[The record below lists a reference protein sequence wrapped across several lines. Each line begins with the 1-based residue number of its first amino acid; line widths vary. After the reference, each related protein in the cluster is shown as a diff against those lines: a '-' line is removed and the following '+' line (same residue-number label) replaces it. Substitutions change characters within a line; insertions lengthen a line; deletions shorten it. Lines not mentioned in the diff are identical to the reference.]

1 MPSFYGARRMSEP
14 ESPRISPAPFLIGD
28 ALLIAGA
35 VAVVLLGHRP
45 LETPEVL
52 AVAALCGLG
61 AWMMVLPYLRQHAAE
76 VRFLEQEGLAG
87 TAQQIGELATLAE
100 SIREATARWQDIHEG
115 ARKAAETATGSVERV
130 TAEARTFAEV
140 LGRANDQEKQ
150 AMRLEIEKLRRGGT
164 EHLQVL
170 VHVLDHIHAL
180 YQAAA
185 RHGAT
190 PATTQLGQFRGAC
203 LDAVRRIGLVSYEA
217 RPGDPFDAATHQTPE
232 GKEPA
237 EGSRVTSTIACGYS
251 YQGQPVRR
259 ILVTV
264 GDGGDARV
272 SSENARSVVTEAG
285 DDPTLELPLEE
296 GGPS

>member
-1 MPSFYGARRMSEP
+1 MSVP
-14 ESPRISPAPFLIGD
+14 ESPRIPTAPFLIGD
-28 ALLIAGA
+28 LVLLGAATAL
-35 VAVVLLGHRP
+35 VFLGHRP
-45 LETPEVL
+45 LATAE
-52 AVAALCGLG
+52 AVAVAVLCALG
-61 AWMMVLPYLRQHAAE
+61 AWVMVLPFLRQHAAE
-76 VRFLEQEGLAG
+76 VRLQEQAGLAD
-87 TAQQIGELATLAE
+87 TARQIGDLQAVAQ

-115 ARKAAETATGSVERV
+115 ARRAADTATGAVEKV
-130 TAEARTFAEV
+130 SAEARSFTEA

-185 RHGAT
+185 RHGNNPLT
-190 PATTQLGQFRGAC
+190 MQLGQFRGAC
-203 LDAVRRIGLVSYEA
+203 LDAVRRIGLVSHEA
-217 RPGDPFDAATHQTPE
+217 HPGDPFDPSAHQTPE
-232 GKEPA
+232 GREPA
-237 EGSRVTSTIACGYS
+237 SASRVASTIACGYS

-264 GDGGDARV
+264 DGEGVGTSAPGVAV
-272 SSENARSVVTEAG
+272 SAVQEVAE
-285 DDPTLELPLEE
+285 DPTLELPLDE

>member
-1 MPSFYGARRMSEP
+1 MSDP
-14 ESPRISPAPFLIGD
+14 ESPRISPAPFLIADGLLVGGAA
-28 ALLIAGA
+28 AL
-35 VAVVLLGHRP
+35 VLLGHRP
-45 LETPEVL
+45 LEGLEVL
-52 AVAALCGLG
+52 AVAALCALG
-61 AWMMVLPYLRQHAAE
+61 AGVMILPYLREHAAE
-76 VRFLEQEGLAG
+76 VRLREQAGLAG
-87 TAQQIGELATLAE
+87 TAQQIGELETLAQ
-100 SIREATARWQDIHEG
+100 SIREATARWQDIHDG
-115 ARKAAETATGSVERV
+115 ARRAADSATGSVEKV
-130 TAEARTFAEV
+130 TAEARSFAEV

-185 RHGAT
+185 RHGNN
-190 PATTQLGQFRGAC
+190 PVTTQLGQFRGAC

-217 RPGDPFDAATHQTPE
+217 RPGDPFDPSSHQTPE

-237 EGSRVTSTIACGYS
+237 EGSRVAATIACGYS

-264 GDGGDARV
+264 GPTESGLPTSDRTA
-272 SSENARSVVTEAG
+272 SVVREAS
-285 DDPTLELPLEE
+285 DDPALELPLDE